1 MNEED
6 KLTILQGIVFSVALG
21 LALYALAFMAFL

>member
-1 MNEED
+1 MNEEE
-6 KLTILQGIVFSVALG
+6 KFSPLQSIVISVVIG